1 MCPTP
6 SILEVMS
13 YDIDVNLKRSQIV
26 VTTDNL
32 KPFTMIPGTVLDG
45 NQALLP
51 FNQSTAEQLAVF
63 LTGKDFTMTQK
74 TRTILGL
81 VKRND
86 QENIKDWVWE
96 LDLTSLQEV
105 VINPKAKK
113 TLRTAWDLIHY
124 MPLRYIDKSHP
135 QNVADLQ
142 LNNWCVV
149 IGEIVQVKYIAAAG
163 AVLIT
168 VKDVNGTPV
177 NSWFFHQQYLLNRY
191 REGQTVVLSGTYSQ
205 RVNRQ
210 GKVEESIA
218 NATIEHAVNYETGKK
233 IIPVY
238 SEKAGKKKWDVA
250 RQVETL
256 LNRVGWIEDPVP
268 SIILEKYDLMTRN
281 EAYRQIHFPDSLE
294 DAKKARQRI
303 AFDDFVRLQVFFLN
317 QKASHQETEKGN
329 SMGVEELTEKF
340 MVSLPFEFTGA
351 QKRVAAE
358 IKEDMNSSHPMRRLV
373 HGEVSSG
380 KAQPY
385 SSLVLTPSGFR
396 KIGEIMPEDIVV
408 TQYGVTRVASVHPQ
422 GVRPVY
428 RLFFAD
434 GTQVEADENHLWSVK
449 NWETGDAVL
458 LTTSQLQQNLS
469 QNLSPVMLP
478 NLANLQFGEEWQ
490 NPYTVE
496 EFVDAVLNNQI
507 VDTQYIQDVVSRSD
521 YDTRCK
527 MMSVLNPNPLKHARY
542 QGNPGG
548 LELFRY
554 LTRSLGGVLKQEENG
569 WIPEHLHPEEFNP
582 YREVTEPVY
591 GTRLVKVIYERDE
604 ETVCIK
610 LDDEQGLYIT
620 DGFVV
625 THNTE
630 IAATATLR
638 AVGSGYQVALLAP
651 TGILATQLW
660 ERMGRDFQNAGV
672 SDEVTLKLLH
682 TGTKVKERRETLAGV
697 LDGTVN
703 VLIGTHSLL
712 NKDVKFKNLGLVVID
727 EQHKF
732 GTKHRQGL
740 QDNYLEQSS
749 QIPDLIMMSATP
761 IPRTMAQT
769 VYGDLDL
776 SVIDELPASRKP
788 VITYWDEDD
797 SEVWEKIRE
806 EVEAGHQAYVIA
818 ALVDESDSEQLEDVE
833 NATQMRT
840 YLQTTVFPELK
851 VGLVHGKLKPAEKNE
866 MLESFYRN
874 ETNVL
879 VSTSVIEVGV
889 NVPNATVMVVLNANR
904 FGIASLHQIRGR
916 VGRGSDQAYCYLIGQ
931 ATNPDAEERLNAMVA
946 SNDGFWLAEKDLEIR
961 GEGSL
966 LTTNQHGDNDM
977 LVANLRE
984 HKPLLTIA
992 QRVAAQAA
1000 KSAKMQEEVEYMF
1013 KDGEISA

>member
-1 MCPTP
+1 
-6 SILEVMS
+6 MS
-13 YDIDVNLKRSQIV
+13 YDVEVNLERSQIV
-26 VTTDNL
+26 ITSDNL
-32 KPFTMIPGTVLDG
+32 KPFTVMPGVVFNG
-45 NQALLP
+45 NEAYLP
-51 FNQSTAEQLAVF
+51 FNKETAEQLASF
-63 LTGKDFTMTQK
+63 LKGKEFTMTPK

-81 VKRND
+81 LKRDTQNGVKG
-86 QENIKDWVWE
+86 WVWS
-96 LDLTSLQEV
+96 LDLTSLQEEI
-105 VINPKAKK
+105 INPKARKA
-113 TLRTAWDLIHY
+113 LRTAWDLIHY
-124 MPLRYIDKSHP
+124 MPLRYIDKSNP

-142 LNNWCVV
+142 LNDWCVV
-149 IGEIVQVKYIAAAG
+149 IGEITQVRFISSAG

-168 VKDVNGTPV
+168 VQDVNGATI
-177 NSWFFHQQYLLNRY
+177 NSWFFHQPYLMHRF

-210 GKVEESIA
+210 GRVEESIA

-268 SIILEKYDLMTRN
+268 QPILDKYDLMTRN

-294 DAKKARQRI
+294 HAKKARQRI

-317 QKASHQETEKGN
+317 QKTEHQATEKGN
-329 SMGVEELTEKF
+329 SMVVDTLTDQF
-340 MVSLPFEFTGA
+340 TNSLPFEFTGA
-351 QKRVAAE
+351 QKRVAQE
-358 IKEDMNSSHPMRRLV
+358 IKEDMHTNHPMRRLV

-385 SSLVLTPSGFR
+385 SSPVLTPDGFKR
-396 KIGEIMPEDIVV
+396 IGDLRVGDTVI
-408 TQYGVTRVASVHPQ
+408 TQYGTTKVHSIHPQ
-422 GVRPVY
+422 GKRPVH
-428 RLFFAD
+428 LLHFSD
-434 GTQVEADENHLWSVK
+434 GSEVEADENHLWSVK
-449 NWETGDAVL
+449 DWTSNTPVL
-458 LTTSQLQQNLS
+458 RTTAELRIILKS
-469 QNLSPVMLP
+469 SPLPILLP
-478 NLANLQFGEEWQ
+478 NLMNLHFGSEWHRG
-490 NPYTVE
+490 YTVE

-507 VDTQYIQDVVSRSD
+507 TDPGYIQSVVASSD
-521 YDTRCK
+521 HETRQH
-527 MMSVLNPNPLKHARY
+527 MLNVMTPNHRKGLSFT
-542 QGNPGG
+542 GNPSG
-548 LELFRY
+548 LVLLRN
-554 LTRSLGGVLKQEENG
+554 LTRSLGGVLRFVDGMWVTDRLLETV
-569 WIPEHLHPEEFNP
+569 HPYLRPSHE
-582 YREVTEPVY
+582 TVY
-591 GTRLVKVIYERDE
+591 GTELVKISYLKEE

-610 LDDEQGLYIT
+610 LDDEEGLYVT
-620 DGFVV
+620 NDFVV

-630 IAATATLR
+630 IAATAALR

-660 ERMGRDFQNAGV
+660 ERMVKDFQKAGIE
-672 SDEVTLKLLH
+672 DVTLKLLH
-682 TGTKVKERRETLAGV
+682 TGTRVKERRETLAGV
-697 LDGTVN
+697 ADGTVN
-703 VLIGTHSLL
+703 ILIGTHSLL
-712 NKDVKFKNLGLVVID
+712 SKEVQFNNLGLVVID

-740 QDNYLEQSS
+740 QDNYIERSTR
-749 QIPDLIMMSATP
+749 IPDLIMMSATP

-776 SVIDELPASRKP
+776 SVIDELPAERKP

-806 EVEAGHQAYVIA
+806 EVKAGHQAYVIA

-840 YLQTTVFPELK
+840 YLQTTVFPELN
-851 VGLVHGKLKPAEKNE
+851 VGLVHGKLKPAEKTE
-866 MLESFYRN
+866 VLESFYRN

-916 VGRGSDQAYCYLIGQ
+916 VGRGDSQAYCYLIGT

-984 HKPLLTIA
+984 HRPLLTIA
-992 QRVAAQAA
+992 QRVAGQAA
-1000 KSAKMQEEVEYMF
+1000 KSSKMQEEVAYMF
-1013 KDGEISA
+1013 KDGDISA